1 MRNFDYLQ
9 ELGLSDL
16 HNFCSAAEEMQ
27 VSNPDLSA
35 ISARK
40 ALEYIVRSLYVMKHI
55 EVPERVS
62 LFELVDGEV
71 FREFIGDN
79 RMMMAAHYVRKVG
92 NNGAHNKK
100 VTQGESFFCLL
111 NIYNVVAAVLHKLTL
126 IKDIVPFDRTLIPNS
141 PQASVITP
149 AKVTVTPTSTIVEA
163 ADKEAVEDKTP
174 VKEVALPDI
183 SEAETRKLYIDLMLK
198 EAGWDVLDT
207 EGAIQPSKACIEVE
221 VEGMPN
227 NEGKGFCDYVL
238 FGSNGLPLA
247 VIEAKRTSVSPV
259 KGKHQAELYADCLE
273 KRYGVRPVIY
283 YTNGFETHIIDGL
296 GYPPRRLYAFHTE
309 SDLELLI
316 QKRKRHDITDF
327 SVKDSITD
335 RHYQKMAIKSVCEHF
350 NTKHRRGLLVMATG
364 TGKTR
369 VAISL
374 VDVLTRNGWVKNV
387 LFLADRIPLVSQAHK
402 NFVKLLPHMTT
413 SILSEDKDP
422 DTNARIT
429 FSTYQTM
436 INYIDTDEKAFSVGR
451 FDLIIID
458 EAHRSIFGKY
468 SAIFNYFDSL
478 LVGLTATP
486 RDEVDR
492 STYETF
498 QMEQGVP
505 NYAYELEDAVA
516 EGYLV
521 NYKGFKRGSL
531 ILKEGIKYDNLTPEE
546 KEQLEKVWEYEQA
559 VKAIEGDP
567 QHRDIES
574 KEIFNYIFNLDTIDR
589 VLQDLMEN
597 GLKVQSGER
606 IGKTIIFAYNHRHAE
621 MIVERFYYLY
631 PEYSSDFCALID
643 NYVTYSK
650 DLIDKFEIRDG
661 NPQIAVSVDMLDTGI
676 DVPDVLNL
684 VFFKVV
690 KSKIKFMQMIGRGT
704 RLSQG
709 IFGTGKDKEFFYIF
723 DWCRNFE
730 YFDKNPDGQMAAV
743 APSLTEKIFS
753 IRAKMAFHLQHQQW
767 QEDEYAKGLH
777 DEIKTLL
784 KEQVA
789 SLSDSHISVR
799 EKWADVSHFKDNDS
813 WTYIS
818 EVDVNTLSNV
828 IAPLLPKNTLDESA
842 KKFDLLV
849 MLIELSLIGGEGN
862 ANKAVHSVQTIAE
875 KLQEKATLP
884 QVQAKMGTIKEV
896 LTDVAWQNVSLKWLE
911 KVRNDLRDLIKFLI
925 GQGGQWFTVDI
936 EDEISDEGTM
946 EGITPRVSYKQSV
959 LDFLSKNRNLPVLQK
974 IYDMEQLTAA
984 DFTELE
990 RILWQELGSK
1000 DDYDKF
1006 TNGMLCGSNVAM
1018 FVRSLVGVDRKNAVR
1033 RFSEFISGNELNAEQ
1048 EDFLNTIIAYV
1059 CENGDITKEI
1069 VVNEAPFDERL
1080 SVFTPYMLPLAKYI
1094 DTIHGVIIPQTA

>member
-27 VSNPDLSA
+27 VSNPELSA

-40 ALEYIVRSLYVMKHI
+40 ALEYIVRALYVMKHI
-55 EVPERVS
+55 DVPERVS

-71 FREFIGDN
+71 FREFIGDE
-79 RMMMAAHYVRKVG
+79 RVMKAVHYVRKVG

-100 VTQGESFFCLL
+100 VTRGESFFCLL
-111 NIYNVVAAVLHKLTL
+111 NLYNVVAAVLHKLTF
-126 IKDIVPFDRTLIPNS
+126 IKEVVPFDRNLIPNS

-149 AKVTVTPTSTIVEA
+149 AKVAVTLQSTIVEA
-163 ADKEAVEDKTP
+163 ADKEAVADKTP
-174 VKEVALPDI
+174 VVEVATDI

-296 GYPPRRLYAFHTE
+296 GYPPRKLFAFHTE
-309 SDLELLI
+309 ADLELLI

-327 SVKDSITD
+327 SVKDNITD

-436 INYIDTDEKAFSVGR
+436 INYI
-451 FDLIIID
+451 
-458 EAHRSIFGKY
+458 
-468 SAIFNYFDSL
+468 
-478 LVGLTATP
+478 
-486 RDEVDR
+486 
-492 STYETF
+492 
-498 QMEQGVP
+498 
-505 NYAYELEDAVA
+505 
-516 EGYLV
+516 
-521 NYKGFKRGSL
+521 
-531 ILKEGIKYDNLTPEE
+531 
-546 KEQLEKVWEYEQA
+546 
-559 VKAIEGDP
+559 
-567 QHRDIES
+567 
-574 KEIFNYIFNLDTIDR
+574 FNLDTIDR

-606 IGKTIIFAYNHRHAE
+606 IGKSIIFAYNHRHAE
-621 MIVERFYYLY
+621 MIVERFYFLY

-709 IFGTGKDKEFFYIF
+709 IFGPGKDKEHFYIF

-730 YFDKNPDGQMAAV
+730 YFDKNPDGQTAAV

-753 IRAKMAFHLQHQQW
+753 IRAKIAFHLQHQQW

-828 IAPLLPKNTLDESA
+828 IAPLLPKNALDESA

-862 ANKAVHSVQTIAE
+862 ATKAVHSVQTIAE

-959 LDFLSKNRNLPVLQK
+959 LDFLSQNRNLPVLQK

-1048 EDFLNTIIAYV
+1048 EEFLNTIIAYV

-1069 VVNEAPFDERL
+1069 VVNEAPFDEQL

-1094 DTIHGVIIPQTA
+1094 DTIHGVITPQTA